1 MRPMLFYPCQADHTA
16 DPSHH
21 LFLEKLL
28 GISIETYPIFEH
40 RNQYDHE
47 HIPEYFPGTDT
58 LMPSTCWCDIPDHEN
73 PIWPKLHFRSEDN
86 DEITFSEFTKF
97 VAGGD
102 DLFLLTL
109 DRIQN
114 EFGNKFSPPGDW

>member
-1 MRPMLFYPCQADHTA
+1 MLFYPCRADHAA
-16 DPSHH
+16 DPSHQ

-28 GISIETYPIFEH
+28 GVEIETYLIFEH

-47 HIPEYFPGTDT
+47 HIPEYFPGTNI

-73 PIWPKLHFRSEDN
+73 PKWPKLHFRSEEA
-86 DEITFSEFTKF
+86 DEIQFPDCTEF

-102 DLFLLTL
+102 DLFLLDIDEIHTKYGT
-109 DRIQN
+109 N
-114 EFGNKFSPPGDW
+114 FSGPGDW